1 MTFAI
6 MLKDQIVVN
15 KKYPGCYGRFDADHL
30 YVIFTADSKEI
41 ASDHGYQEA
50 WSCARWIVEHEHD
63 WKRADMGIA
72 PHVRRR
78 DQIVRYV
85 IGAAGLV
92 ALTGLI
98 VWLVKG
104 L

>member
-1 MTFAI
+1 MYTI
-6 MLKDQIVVN
+6 
-15 KKYPGCYGRFDADHL
+15 Y
-30 YVIFTADSKEI
+30 TASGEVI
-41 ASDHGYQEA
+41 ASDLGYEEA
-50 WSCARWIVEHEHD
+50 WAFARWIVEHEHD
-63 WKRADMGIA
+63 WKRADVGIA

-85 IGAAGLV
+85 LAAAGLV
-92 ALTGLI
+92 ALAGFI